1 MFLAT
6 YLSLKLQKFS
16 TFQSTLKDKLM
27 NWGCKKESSQCQ
39 NKNKGLTSLKRP
51 KKLNKSAVYSK
62 GRKIVLVFDCQIK
75 QRWRNRNNFF
85 YLTFQKNL
93 ENLDRGIGFSTFA
106 LLHLKWCIPVG
117 AAGTH
122 NICVCTYH
130 QNVKSILVAMNS
142 SHNYRQITEVWM
154 WCWQLQLYDGALW
167 CLPRFTSGK
176 VIFEKRIVKNNQSRW
191 DNSVQPMGQHWLE
204 PALAKQE
211 SKFDEFI
218 ENLVQNF
225 GKLIEHH

>member
-1 MFLAT
+1 MRV
-6 YLSLKLQKFS
+6 
-16 TFQSTLKDKLM
+16 
-27 NWGCKKESSQCQ
+27 KK
-39 NKNKGLTSLKRP
+39 P
-51 KKLNKSAVYSK
+51 VVYSQ
-62 GRKIVLVFDCQIK
+62 GRKIVLVFDFQIK

-85 YLTFQKNL
+85 YLAFQKNL

-142 SHNYRQITEVWM
+142 SHNYWQITEVWM